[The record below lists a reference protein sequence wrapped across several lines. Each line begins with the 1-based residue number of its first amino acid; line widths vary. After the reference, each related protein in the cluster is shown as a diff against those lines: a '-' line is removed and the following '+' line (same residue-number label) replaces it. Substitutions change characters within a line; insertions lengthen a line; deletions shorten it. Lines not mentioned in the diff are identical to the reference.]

1 MKRDHEYIRRFED
14 DLAREEGRVGHAR
27 ALEIFTR
34 LWEEG
39 RAIGTLPPDDP
50 LDGLETKLRI
60 ARILNSCSSR
70 S

>member
-1 MKRDHEYIRRFED
+1 MNRDFDAVRQFED
-14 DLAREEGRVGHAR
+14 DLARKEGRLDHSR

-39 RAIGTLPPDDP
+39 CDLGVLPPADP
-50 LDGLETKLRI
+50 MEGIDTDLTI
-60 ARILNSCSSR
+60 ARILNSCSR